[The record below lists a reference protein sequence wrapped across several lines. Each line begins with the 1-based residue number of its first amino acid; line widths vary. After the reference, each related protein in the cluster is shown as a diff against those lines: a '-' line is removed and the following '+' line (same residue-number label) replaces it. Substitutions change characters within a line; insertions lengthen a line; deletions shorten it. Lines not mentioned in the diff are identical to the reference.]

1 MIRQRTSSILNLDL
15 TRLTGW
21 PTHES
26 QETNYRKVDSGWIK
40 IPLDKKKMKDDQTQG
55 SVTLT

>member
-15 TRLTGW
+15 TGLMGW

-26 QETNYRKVDSGWIK
+26 QETNCRKADSGWIK
-40 IPLDKKKMKDDQTQG
+40 LPLDKSMKDDQTQAA
-55 SVTLT
+55 